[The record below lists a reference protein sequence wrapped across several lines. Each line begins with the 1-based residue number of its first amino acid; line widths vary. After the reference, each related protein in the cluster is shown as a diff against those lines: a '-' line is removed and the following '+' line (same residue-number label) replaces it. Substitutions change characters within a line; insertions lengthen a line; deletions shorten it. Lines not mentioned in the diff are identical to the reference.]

1 MAMRLN
7 RRELLR
13 HSTLASVGLWLGS
26 RNAFGQTVSPS
37 EKLNVAVI
45 GCGGRGAANL
55 AGVAKENVVAL
66 CDVDERRA
74 AGAFKKFPQAKK
86 YRDFRK
92 MLAEMDK
99 QIDAVVV
106 STPDHT
112 HAPAA
117 MLAMRMGKHCY
128 CEKPLAHEIYEVRQM
143 AELAKQ
149 KKLATQMGTQIH
161 AGENYRRVVE
171 LVQAG
176 AIGPVHE
183 VYCWMNR
190 QKDNGKQ
197 ADRPQDTPACPA
209 ELDWDLWLGPAP
221 ARPYHP
227 TYVPGSWRAWWDF
240 GAGTL
245 GDFGCHLMDLPF
257 WALGLRYPLT
267 VEAAGP
273 APHPE
278 SSARAVK
285 VTWTFPARQ
294 KAPPVKLVWSHGVD
308 LPSIL
313 EREDL
318 PKKTPGILFVGE
330 TGMLMAHYD
339 WLMLLPAVKFK
350 DLKAP
355 APTIPRSV
363 GHHQEWIEACKTG
376 RPTTCNFDYSGA
388 LTEAVLLGVV
398 AFRSGKKFQWDPVN
412 LRALGCPEADR
423 FLRRQYRPGWEL

>member
-13 HSTLASVGLWLGS
+13 NSTLASVGLWLGS
-26 RNAFGQTVSPS
+26 RNASGQTVSPN

-55 AGVAKENVVAL
+55 AGVAKENIVAL

-74 AGAFKKFPQAKK
+74 AEAFKKFPQAKK
-86 YRDFRK
+86 FRDFRK

-161 AGENYRRVVE
+161 AGDNYRRVVE
-171 LVQAG
+171 LIQAG
-176 AIGPVHE
+176 TIGPVHE
-183 VYCWMNR
+183 VYCWMSR
-190 QKDNGKQ
+190 QKDTGQ
-197 ADRPQDTPACPA
+197 QPDRPQDTPACPA

-221 ARPYHP
+221 KRPYHP
-227 TYVPGSWRAWWDF
+227 TYVPGKWRAWWDF
-240 GAGTL
+240 GTGTL

-267 VEAAGP
+267 VEAEGP

-294 KAPPVKLVWSHGVD
+294 KSPPVKLVWCHGMD
-308 LPSIL
+308 LPPIL
-313 EREDL
+313 QREDL
-318 PKKTPGILFVGE
+318 PKKAPGILFVGE
-330 TGMLMAHYD
+330 SGMVMAHYD
-339 WLMLLPAVKFK
+339 WRILLPADKFK
-350 DLKAP
+350 DFKAP
-355 APTIPRSV
+355 EPTIPRSV
-363 GHHQEWIEACKTG
+363 GHHQEWIDACTTG
-376 RPTTCNFDYSGA
+376 RRTTCDFDYSGA

-398 AFRSGKKFQWDPVN
+398 AFRSGKKFEWDPVN
-412 LRALGCPEADR
+412 LRAIGCPEADR
-423 FLRRQYRPGWEL
+423 FLRRQYRPGWEI